1 MFIRKS
7 DANIHIFDNTAKLH
21 KESPLHNQPTS
32 SKLFIFA
39 IVLKRLI
46 LNITIVG
53 TGYVGLVT
61 GTTLAELGNN
71 VFCVDIDAE
80 KVETMKKG
88 IVPIYEPGLE
98 EMFLRNIQAQRLF
111 FTTDL
116 KEALDKSEVIYLA
129 LPTPPGEDGSADLS
143 YVLNVANN
151 IGDLMTE
158 YKVIVNKSTVPV
170 GTADTVRA
178 TISAKTKIPFDVVSN
193 PEFLREGFAV
203 EDSMNPAR
211 VVVGSESERAK
222 EIMAKI
228 YQPFTNTGIPIIF
241 MDEKSSELTKYAAN
255 SFLAVKI
262 TFMNEIANYCEKVGA
277 DVDKV
282 RLGMGSDDRIGHRF
296 LFPGIGY
303 GGSCFPKDV
312 KALIKSGKKEN
323 FDFQI
328 LEATENVNQAQKVI
342 LVSEIEKYFGGNLQ
356 GKKIA
361 LWGLAF
367 KANTDDIREAS
378 SLDNIRIL
386 LEKGAE
392 ITAYDSIAEEN
403 VRKILGD
410 KVSYAPDMYAALE
423 NADCLLIATE
433 WSEFKNPN
441 FSLMAEKMKHKAIFD
456 GRNMFA
462 LEQVEDSGF
471 FYKSIGR
478 KTVE

>member
-1 MFIRKS
+1 M
-7 DANIHIFDNTAKLH
+7 
-21 KESPLHNQPTS
+21 
-32 SKLFIFA
+32 
-39 IVLKRLI
+39 
-46 LNITIVG
+46 NITIVG

-61 GTTLAELGNN
+61 GTTLAELGNT
-71 VFCVDIDAE
+71 VFCVDIDAQ
-80 KVETMKKG
+80 KVERMKQG

-98 EMFLRNIQAQRLF
+98 EIFLRNIQAQRLF

-116 KEALDKSEVIYLA
+116 KEALDQSEVIYLA

-143 YVLNVANN
+143 YVLSVAEQ
-151 IGDLMTE
+151 IGSLMTE

-170 GTADTVRA
+170 GTAAKVQE
-178 TISAKTKIPFDVVSN
+178 TIEARTDIPFDVVSN

-211 VVVGSESERAK
+211 VIVGSESEQAR

-228 YQPFTNTGIPIIF
+228 YQPFTNTGVPIIF

-312 KALIKSGKKEN
+312 KALIRSGRQADFN
-323 FDFQI
+323 FQL
-328 LEATENVNQAQKVI
+328 LEATEEVNQAQKVI
-342 LVSEIEKYFGGNLQ
+342 LVSEIEQYFNGDLN

-378 SLDNIRIL
+378 SLDNIRLL
-386 LEKGAE
+386 LEKGAD
-392 ITAYDSIAEEN
+392 ITAYDAIAEEN

-410 KVSYAPDMYAALE
+410 RISYAPDMYSALQD
-423 NADCLLIATE
+423 ADCLLIATE
-433 WSEFKNPN
+433 WSEFQNPN
-441 FSLMAEKMKHKAIFD
+441 FSLMAERMTGRAIFD

-462 LEQVEDSGF
+462 LEQVEDTGF
-471 FYKSIGR
+471 YYKSIGR
-478 KTVE
+478 RVVDSSL

>member
-1 MFIRKS
+1 M
-7 DANIHIFDNTAKLH
+7 
-21 KESPLHNQPTS
+21 
-32 SKLFIFA
+32 
-39 IVLKRLI
+39 
-46 LNITIVG
+46 NITIVG

-61 GTTLAELGNN
+61 GTTLAELGNT
-71 VFCVDIDAE
+71 VYCVDIDAK
-80 KVETMKKG
+80 KVERMKQG

-98 EMFLRNIQAQRLF
+98 EMFLRNIQGERLF
-111 FTTDL
+111 FTTDI

-143 YVLNVANN
+143 YVISVANQ
-151 IGDLMTE
+151 IGEMITE

-170 GTADTVRA
+170 GTADKVRE
-178 TISAKTKIPFDVVSN
+178 TIGAKTKIPFDVVSN

-211 VVVGSESERAK
+211 VIVGSESENAQ
-222 EIMAKI
+222 EVMAKI
-228 YQPFTNTGIPIIF
+228 YQPFTNIGIPIIF

-312 KALIKSGKKEN
+312 KALIRSGKQEG

-328 LEATENVNQAQKVI
+328 LEATEEVNQTQKVI
-342 LVSEIEKYFGGNLQ
+342 LVSEIENYFKGDLK

-378 SLDNIRIL
+378 SLDNIQLL
-386 LEKGAE
+386 LEKGAS

-403 VRKILGD
+403 VRQVLGD
-410 KVSYAPDMYAALE
+410 DISYAQDMYSALE
-423 NADCLLIATE
+423 GADCLLIATE

-441 FSLMAEKMKHKAIFD
+441 FELMAKRMNNKAIFD

-462 LEQVEDSGF
+462 LEQVEDKGF

-478 KTVE
+478 KTLN

>member
-1 MFIRKS
+1 M
-7 DANIHIFDNTAKLH
+7 
-21 KESPLHNQPTS
+21 
-32 SKLFIFA
+32 
-39 IVLKRLI
+39 
-46 LNITIVG
+46 NITIVG

-71 VFCVDIDAE
+71 VYCVDIDAK
-80 KVETMKKG
+80 KVEAMKNG

-143 YVLNVANN
+143 YVLKVAND
-151 IGDLMTE
+151 IGEMMTD
-158 YKVIVNKSTVPV
+158 YKVVVNKSTVPV
-170 GTADTVRA
+170 GTADKVRE
-178 TISAKTKIPFDVVSN
+178 TISSKSQIPFDVVSN

-211 VVVGSESERAK
+211 VVVGTESEKAR
-222 EIMAKI
+222 EIMSQI
-228 YQPFTNTGIPIIF
+228 YQPFTNTGVPIIF

-282 RLGMGSDDRIGHRF
+282 RLGIGSDDRIGHRF

-312 KALIKSGKKEN
+312 KALIKSGKQSG

-328 LEATENVNQAQKVI
+328 LEATENVNQNQKVI

-378 SLDNIRIL
+378 SLDNIKIL

-403 VRKILGD
+403 VRRILGD
-410 KVSYAPDMYAALE
+410 KISYAKDMYSALE

-441 FSLMAEKMKHKAIFD
+441 FKLMAQKMNNKAIFD

-462 LEQVEDSGF
+462 LEQVENSGF
-471 FYKSIGR
+471 YYKSIGR
-478 KTVE
+478 KTVK

>member
-1 MFIRKS
+1 M
-7 DANIHIFDNTAKLH
+7 
-21 KESPLHNQPTS
+21 
-32 SKLFIFA
+32 
-39 IVLKRLI
+39 
-46 LNITIVG
+46 NITIVG

-61 GTTLAELGNN
+61 GTTLAELGNS
-71 VFCVDIDAE
+71 VYCVDIDE
-80 KVETMKKG
+80 KKVESMKKG
-88 IVPIYEPGLE
+88 IVPIYEPNLE
-98 EMFLRNIQAQRLF
+98 EMFLRNIQAERLF
-111 FTTDL
+111 FTTNL

-143 YVLNVANN
+143 YVLKVAND
-151 IGDLMTE
+151 IGEMMTD

-170 GTADTVRA
+170 GTADKVSA
-178 TISAKTKIPFDVVSN
+178 VIDAKTDINFDVVSN

-203 EDSMNPAR
+203 EDSMNPTR
-211 VVVGSESERAK
+211 VVVGASSDRAK
-222 EIMAKI
+222 DIMSRI

-241 MDEKSSELTKYAAN
+241 MDEKSSELTKYASN

-262 TFMNEIANYCEKVGA
+262 TFMNEIANYCELVGA

-312 KALIKSGKKEN
+312 KALIKSGKQEN
-323 FDFQI
+323 FNFQI
-328 LEATENVNQAQKVI
+328 LEATESVNTTQKVI
-342 LVSEIEKYFGGNLQ
+342 LTHEIEKYFNNLE

-378 SLDNIRIL
+378 SLDNIKIL
-386 LEKGAE
+386 LEKGAK
-392 ITAYDSIAEEN
+392 ITAYDAVAEDN
-403 VRKILGD
+403 VKKILGD
-410 KVSYAPDMYAALE
+410 QIEYAKDMYSALE
-423 NADCLLIATE
+423 DADCLLIATE

-441 FSLMAEKMKHKAIFD
+441 FNLMASKMKNKIIFD
-456 GRNMFA
+456 GRNMYP
-462 LEQVEDSGF
+462 LETVEQHGF

-478 KTVE
+478 KTVKN

>member
-1 MFIRKS
+1 M
-7 DANIHIFDNTAKLH
+7 NI
-21 KESPLHNQPTS
+21 S
-32 SKLFIFA
+32 
-39 IVLKRLI
+39 
-46 LNITIVG
+46 IVG

-61 GTTLAELGNN
+61 GTTLAELGNT
-71 VFCVDIDAE
+71 VYCVDIDE
-80 KVETMKKG
+80 NKVERMKKG

-98 EMFLRNIQAQRLF
+98 EMFLRNIQAERLF
-111 FTTDL
+111 FTTNIKD
-116 KEALDKSEVIYLA
+116 ALDKSDVIYLA

-143 YVLNVANN
+143 YVISVANQ
-151 IGDLMTE
+151 IGEMMTS

-170 GTADTVRA
+170 GTADKVREVV
-178 TISAKTKIPFDVVSN
+178 SAKTNIPFDVVSN

-203 EDSMNPAR
+203 EDSMNPSR
-211 VVVGSESERAK
+211 VVVGCSSEKAK

-312 KALIKSGKKEN
+312 KALIKSGKEEN
-323 FDFQI
+323 FDFKI
-328 LEATENVNQAQKVI
+328 LEATEYINKKQKVI
-342 LVSEIEKYFGGNLQ
+342 LIDEIEKYFGGNLN

-378 SLDNIRIL
+378 SLDNIEIL
-386 LEKGAE
+386 LQKGAK
-392 ITAYDSIAEEN
+392 IVAYDNIAEEN
-403 VRKILGD
+403 VRKIVGD
-410 KVSYAPDMYAALE
+410 KIEYAKDMYSALE
-423 NADCLLIATE
+423 DADCLLIATE

-441 FSLMAEKMKHKAIFD
+441 FELMASKLKSKAIFD
-456 GRNMFA
+456 GRNMFSM
-462 LEQVEDSGF
+462 EQVENTGF

-478 KTVE
+478 KTVL

>member
-1 MFIRKS
+1 M
-7 DANIHIFDNTAKLH
+7 
-21 KESPLHNQPTS
+21 
-32 SKLFIFA
+32 
-39 IVLKRLI
+39 
-46 LNITIVG
+46 NITIVG

-61 GTTLAELGNN
+61 GTTLAELGNT
-71 VFCVDIDAE
+71 VYCVDIDAK
-80 KVETMKKG
+80 KVERMKQG
-88 IVPIYEPGLE
+88 VVPIYEPGLE

-111 FTTDL
+111 FTTDI

-143 YVLNVANN
+143 YVISVANQ
-151 IGDLMTE
+151 IGEMITE

-170 GTADTVRA
+170 GTADRVRE
-178 TISAKTKIPFDVVSN
+178 TIGAKTKIPFDVVSN

-211 VVVGSESERAK
+211 VIVGSESEKAQ
-222 EIMAKI
+222 EVMAKI
-228 YQPFTNTGIPIIF
+228 YQPFTNIGIPIIF

-312 KALIKSGKKEN
+312 KALIRSGKQEG

-328 LEATENVNQAQKVI
+328 LEATEEVNQTQKVI
-342 LVSEIEKYFGGNLQ
+342 LVSEIENYFKGDLK

-361 LWGLAF
+361 VWGLAF

-378 SLDNIRIL
+378 SLDNIKLL

-403 VRKILGD
+403 VRQVLGD
-410 KVSYAPDMYAALE
+410 DILYAQDMYSALE
-423 NADCLLIATE
+423 GADCLLIATE

-441 FSLMAEKMKHKAIFD
+441 FELMAKKMNNKAIFD

-462 LEQVEDSGF
+462 LEQVEDKGF

-478 KTVE
+478 KTLK

>member
-1 MFIRKS
+1 M
-7 DANIHIFDNTAKLH
+7 
-21 KESPLHNQPTS
+21 
-32 SKLFIFA
+32 
-39 IVLKRLI
+39 
-46 LNITIVG
+46 NITIVG

-61 GTTLAELGNN
+61 GTTLAELGNS
-71 VFCVDIDAE
+71 VFCVDIDAA
-80 KVETMKKG
+80 KVERMKKG
-88 IVPIYEPGLE
+88 EVPIYEPNLE
-98 EMFLRNIQAQRLF
+98 EMFLRNIQSQRLF
-111 FTTDL
+111 FTTNL
-116 KEALDKSEVIYLA
+116 KEALDKSDVIYLA

-143 YVLNVANN
+143 YVLKVAND
-151 IGDLMTE
+151 IGEMMTE

-170 GTADTVRA
+170 GTAEKVRE
-178 TISAKTKIPFDVVSN
+178 TIAAKTSIEFDVVSN

-203 EDSMNPAR
+203 EDSMHPTR
-211 VVVGSESERAK
+211 VVVGCSSEKAQSY
-222 EIMAKI
+222 MSKI

-241 MDEKSSELTKYAAN
+241 MDEKSSELTKYASN

-312 KALIKSGKKEN
+312 KALIQSGSQEN

-328 LEATENVNQAQKVI
+328 LQATERVNTTQKVI
-342 LVSEIEKYFGGNLQ
+342 LVQDIEQYFEGNLK

-378 SLDNIRIL
+378 SLDNIELL

-392 ITAYDSIAEEN
+392 IVAYDAIAEEN
-403 VRKILGD
+403 VRRVLGD
-410 KVSYAPDMYAALE
+410 RISYAPDMYSALD

-441 FSLMAEKMKHKAIFD
+441 FKLIGEKLKNKVIFD
-456 GRNMFA
+456 GRNMFPLEL
-462 LEQVEDSGF
+462 LEQNGF

-478 KTVE
+478 RTIKGI

>member
-1 MFIRKS
+1 M
-7 DANIHIFDNTAKLH
+7 
-21 KESPLHNQPTS
+21 
-32 SKLFIFA
+32 
-39 IVLKRLI
+39 
-46 LNITIVG
+46 NITIVG

-143 YVLNVANN
+143 YVLDVAGK
-151 IGDLMTE
+151 IGDMMTE

-170 GTADTVRA
+170 GTADTVKA
-178 TISAKTKIPFDVVSN
+178 TIAAKTDIPFDVVSN

-211 VVVGSESERAK
+211 VVVGSESERAR

-312 KALIKSGKKEN
+312 KALIKSGKQED
-323 FDFQI
+323 FDFKI
-328 LEATENVNQAQKVI
+328 LEATENVNQQQKVI
-342 LVSEIEKYFGGNLQ
+342 LVSEIEKYFNGNLS

-361 LWGLAF
+361 VWGLAF

-378 SLDNIRIL
+378 SLDNIKIL
-386 LEKGAE
+386 LEKGAT
-392 ITAYDSIAEEN
+392 ITAYDTIAEEN
-403 VRKILGD
+403 VKKILGD
-410 KVSYAPDMYAALE
+410 KISYAKDMYSALE
-423 NADCLLIATE
+423 NADALLIATE

-441 FSLMAEKMKHKAIFD
+441 FSLMAEKMNHKAIFD

-471 FYKSIGR
+471 YYKSIGR